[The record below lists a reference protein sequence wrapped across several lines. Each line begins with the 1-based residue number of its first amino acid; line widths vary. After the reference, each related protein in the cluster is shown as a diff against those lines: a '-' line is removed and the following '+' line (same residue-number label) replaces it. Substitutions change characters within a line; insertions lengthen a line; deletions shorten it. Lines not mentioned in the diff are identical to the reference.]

1 MNIEYNKGVLFVRFK
16 EKLSHNISYKIN
28 SFLVPK
34 ILDQKIK
41 YIVFNFY
48 DVNYIDNFVID
59 ALLNVKCAIKVNKG
73 KMCLCEVSKDIE
85 KKISKTKMKKVQTEL
100 NALNLIGVI

>member
-1 MNIEYNKGVLFVRFK
+1 MNYEFNRGVLFIRFN
-16 EKLSHNISYKIN
+16 ERLDHDISYKIN
-28 SFLVPK
+28 SFLIPK

-48 DVNYIDNFVID
+48 DVESIDDFVID

-73 KMCLCEVSKDIE
+73 KMCICEVSKEIE
-85 KKISKTKMKKVQTEL
+85 KKINKAKMKKVGSEL
-100 NALNLIGVI
+100 NALNLIKVI